1 MALYVFFMSY
11 ITQNKQN
18 CFIDE
23 VCMKARGRGGGS
35 SQKRASIVLVTSF
48 FLKVHERE
56 TRNQKT
62 GLFHRTY
69 RSSHQM
75 CPIKKGV
82 VLWSFTKLT
91 RKHLWQSLF
100 FFLKKE
106 TLAQVSS
113 CEFCEIS
120 KNTFLQSTSGRLF
133 LYVIYGWHLS
143 KKWDNKNFCHQLVA
157 ALIQ

>member
-1 MALYVFFMSY
+1 MVLKFGSLRVLYVLY
-11 ITQNKQN
+11 NENKQI

-23 VCMKARGRGGGS
+23 VCMKARGRGGRS

-48 FLKVHERE
+48 FLNVHERE

-62 GLFHRTY
+62 GFFHRTY

-82 VLWSFTKLT
+82 VLRSFTKLT

-100 FFLKKE
+100 FLLKRRLWHKCFPVNFAKFLKTPFYRT
-106 TLAQVSS
+106 TLDD
-113 CEFCEIS
+113 CFC
-120 KNTFLQSTSGRLF
+120 T
-133 LYVIYGWHLS
+133 
-143 KKWDNKNFCHQLVA
+143 
-157 ALIQ
+157 